1 MLALLFG
8 CSNFSIDVT
17 GDGIELNPTAAY
29 FGASYILLL
38 EEALSCQD
46 MYWVQKTNLD
56 GETPPYDSNL
66 KALQMTFNS
75 EDGMV
80 FKGSHSLGGTS
91 AIKAEL
97 LTIKGEEF
105 SVVRAT
111 EGILDVN
118 ELENEAAVTGAFN
131 FVFPTGSLSGTFENI
146 PWCINIKP

>member
-38 EEALSCQD
+38 EEPLTCQD
-46 MYWVQKTNLD
+46 MYWVQRTNLD

-75 EDGMV
+75 EDGTV
-80 FKGSHSLGGTS
+80 FEGSHSLGGTS

-97 LTIKGEEF
+97 LTVAGEEF

-118 ELENEAAVTGAFN
+118 ELEDETAVTGAFN
-131 FVFPTGSLSGTFENI
+131 FVFPTGNLSGTFENI